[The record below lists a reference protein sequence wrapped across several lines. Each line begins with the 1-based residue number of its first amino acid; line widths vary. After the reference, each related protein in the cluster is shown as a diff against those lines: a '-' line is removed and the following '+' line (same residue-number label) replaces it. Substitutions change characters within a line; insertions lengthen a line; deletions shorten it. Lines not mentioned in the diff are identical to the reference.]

1 VSVEVMPCEDELYP
15 VHKRLLVDLG
25 VTIGEFFVLEELA
38 ADCAEDG
45 IYEFFLA
52 AQPLHLPRAVGS
64 PINPIAI
71 K

>member
-1 VSVEVMPCEDELYP
+1 ML
-15 VHKRLLVDLG
+15 KRLLVDLG

-38 ADCAEDG
+38 ADCAADG
-45 IYEFFLA
+45 VYEFFLA
-52 AQPLHLPRAVGS
+52 AQPLNLPRAVGS